1 MTGGLKMHA
10 MLSIKQLVWNMISMD
25 YLGNMG
31 YEIASPQSYLK
42 LIPKQRNQEPA

>member
-1 MTGGLKMHA
+1 MQF
-10 MLSIKQLVWNMISMD
+10 SQLTSWFEYMISMD